1 MAFKTSGKSFFADNL
16 ALSPEG
22 WAIPYIRRP
31 FATRKTKQA
40 VDCLYL
46 NHSKPPVMKSLLLLW
61 LSLSLFAPFAHAQN
75 KLAIVGSSTAAC
87 FGPSSFDSCYAGRL
101 SAFYNKALPWDTI
114 VDNEFAKGGN
124 TCFSG
129 MPSSYVS
136 PYSDPALQPDPAHN
150 ITAAIASKPSV
161 ILVNFPSNAYDTLPI
176 SKIMFCL
183 RTIRDS
189 SLKAGIP
196 CFVTTTQPRT
206 TGNYASSEVKRKM
219 AAIKDSILQQFG
231 FFAIDFYKDL
241 INADSSIRYDAG
253 DGIHMNDK
261 GHDSLF
267 HRVVAKQIFATVAG
281 SALPAT
287 FVNLSAKTS
296 GGSNII
302 SWTTSAAINIDHYEV
317 DRSADA
323 RNFSPVGSI
332 SPIENETTHTYQ
344 FVDAQPLAGSNYYK
358 IVIVDRDRKTYA
370 SPALTVAGNNSHT
383 AILKTFSSGS
393 AIYTTVQSAITQN
406 MQIQIISSMGSS
418 IWKGSRRVDAG
429 TSTLSLPVTIAATGV
444 YHLQMTNG
452 TAVYSQSFIR
462 N

>member
-1 MAFKTSGKSFFADNL
+1 MK
-16 ALSPEG
+16 
-22 WAIPYIRRP
+22 
-31 FATRKTKQA
+31 
-40 VDCLYL
+40 YL
-46 NHSKPPVMKSLLLLW
+46 MLLW
-61 LSLSLFAPFAHAQN
+61 VSLSLLVSPVNAQK
-75 KLAIVGSSTAAC
+75 KLAIVGSSTSAC
-87 FGPSSFDSCYAGRL
+87 FGASSFDSCYVGRL
-101 SAFYNKALPWDTI
+101 SVLYNQTPPWDTI
-114 VDNEFAKGGN
+114 VDNGFSKGGN

-136 PYSDPALQPDPAHN
+136 PYADALLQPDRTHN
-150 ITAAIASKPSV
+150 ITAAIASKPTV

-176 SKIMFCL
+176 AKIMFCL

-189 SLKAGIP
+189 ALKAGIP

-206 TGNYASSEVKRKM
+206 SGNFATSEVKRKM
-219 AAIKDSILQQFG
+219 AEIKDSILQQFG

-241 INADSSIRYDAG
+241 ITADSSLRYDAG

-267 HRVVAKQIFATVAG
+267 HRVVAKRIFAATAG
-281 SALPAT
+281 GALPAS
-287 FVNLSAKTS
+287 FINLSAKTS

-302 SWTTSAAINIDHYEV
+302 SWTTSAEINIDRYEV
-317 DRSADA
+317 DRSGDG
-323 RNFSPVGSI
+323 RNFIPVGSVT
-332 SPIENETTHTYQ
+332 PIENGTTHSYQ

-358 IVIVDRDRKTYA
+358 IVIVDRDRKTHA

-383 AILKTFSSGS
+383 AIIKAFSSGS
-393 AIYTTVQSAITQN
+393 SVYTTVQSAIAQN
-406 MQIQIISSMGSS
+406 MQIQIISSMGST
-418 IWKGSRRVDAG
+418 IWKGTRRVDAG